1 MLDNRGGNTCVVE
14 RLDVFDGWSLTNL
27 VVHEEDRGVHSTALI
42 KGKPGQHEKTH
53 NHGHSRSS

>member
-1 MLDNRGGNTCVVE
+1 MVE